1 MNRKDARMIAEEVVN
16 LLNKS
21 KPLDGDTPMSAK
33 ETAAYLKMSMGY
45 FSHIAPRLSR
55 VKSGRRWL
63 FPRKQINQLLIQGK
77 L

>member
-1 MNRKDARMIAEEVVN
+1 MNRKDARIIAEEVAN

-45 FSHIAPRLSR
+45 FSHIAPILP
-55 VKSGRRWL
+55 K
-63 FPRKQINQLLIQGK
+63 FKY
-77 L
+77 